1 MRTFSTLIVF
11 AVLLLPGASA
21 QLSPPPGLPPAASEV
36 SLQGY
41 GDHDK
46 TCAEWTDSCRT
57 CRRAEAGDHACSNIG
72 PACQPA
78 AISCARRAEPAK

>member
-1 MRTFSTLIVF
+1 MRAFARVSVL

-21 QLSPPPGLPPAASEV
+21 QNLPPRGLTPAAEV

-41 GDHDK
+41 GDRDPN
-46 TCAEWTDSCRT
+46 CAEWTDRCGT
-57 CRRAEAGDHACSNIG
+57 CRRSEAGEPSCSNIG

-78 AISCARRAEPAK
+78 AISCARRIEPAK